1 MMIRDLE
8 IFAQHYK
15 FVAVI
20 NQDIN
25 NPGVA
30 MNVIA
35 HLSAGLVGSAPTA
48 LREKM
53 AFIDFKDKDNGL
65 HPSISA
71 LSLIVLRGKNGEIA
85 RLKSEAILQ
94 QVHFID
100 FLESM
105 RGDTYQE
112 QLERT
117 AATAGPGLIYYGI
130 ILFGTKDALNPLTKK
145 FSIWR

>member
-1 MMIRDLE
+1 MISQPEAHATL
-8 IFAQHYK
+8 YK
-15 FVAVI
+15 FAAVI
-20 NQDIN
+20 NKDID

-35 HLSAGLVGSAPTA
+35 HLSAGLVGSVPEEM
-48 LREKM
+48 REKM

-85 RLKSEAILQ
+85 RLKSEAMLHQI
-94 QVHFID
+94 HFVD

-105 RGDTYQE
+105 TRDTYKE

-117 AATAGPGLIYYGI
+117 VAISGPDLKYYGI
-130 ILFGTKDALNPLTKK
+130 ILFGTK
-145 FSIWR
+145 RR

>member
-1 MMIRDLE
+1 MTSLLE
-8 IFAQHYK
+8 AHAQHYK
-15 FVAVI
+15 FAAVI
-20 NQDIN
+20 NQNID

-30 MNVIA
+30 MNVVA
-35 HLSAGLVGSAPTA
+35 HLSAGLVDSAPAA
-48 LREKM
+48 LREQM
-53 AFIDFKDKDNGL
+53 AFIDFKDKDKGL

-85 RLKSEAILQ
+85 RLKAEAILQ
-94 QVHFID
+94 QVHFVD

-105 RGDTYQE
+105 TGDTYKE

-117 AATAGPGLIYYGI
+117 AATLSTDLNYYGI
-130 ILFGTKDALNPLTKK
+130 MLFGTKEVLNLLTKK